1 MKQYKSANKAKA
13 EAVTF
18 IKKFT
23 VACIASIMPT
33 GGYRMFIFKHGTRA
47 VTQSGNVEHFEA
59 DLVELLQN
67 YPDAEVLEMEV
78 LQGDFWLTDVVS

>member
-23 VACIASIMPT
+23 VACIAAVLPT

-47 VTQSGNVEHFEA
+47 LAQSGRAVNFDA

-67 YPDAEVLEMEV
+67 YPDAEVMEMEV
-78 LQGDFWLTDVVS
+78 LQGDFWFTDVVS